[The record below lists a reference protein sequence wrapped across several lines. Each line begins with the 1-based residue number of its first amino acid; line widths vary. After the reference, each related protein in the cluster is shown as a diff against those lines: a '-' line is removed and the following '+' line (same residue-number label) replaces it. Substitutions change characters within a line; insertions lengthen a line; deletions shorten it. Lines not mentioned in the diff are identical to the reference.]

1 MKQNLKDFAFFSLLI
16 LLALLLF
23 GSGCGTVHRILHPF
37 SPPPAAVAIEQP
49 VAPTPPAAPTGLHLF
64 ARAAPEPASS
74 SAQAPVPVKLAS
86 GQTVL
91 MVPAN
96 AAPAPAPAPATPVK
110 SALSKLLVLVWIAGL
125 LCIAAGVAL
134 IVWASQL
141 WLGLKLIGCSIGG
154 IIAAEW
160 FYVHYVGTIAVL
172 LIAGAA
178 WIILDHLITWS
189 AVAKWLH
196 KQEDTIKKNI

>member
-1 MKQNLKDFAFFSLLI
+1 MNQNLKDFLFFGALI

-23 GSGCGTVHRILHPF
+23 GSGCGTMHRILHPF
-37 SPPPAAVAIEQP
+37 SPSPVATENTFPAAVQP
-49 VAPTPPAAPTGLHLF
+49 ATGLVSAPAPSGLHLF
-64 ARAAPEPASS
+64 TPAP
-74 SAQAPVPVKLAS
+74 AQAPVPVKLAS

-91 MVPAN
+91 MVPAV
-96 AAPAPAPAPATPVK
+96 APAPAPAPATPVK

-141 WLGLKLIGCSIGG
+141 WLGLKLIGCSQSVASSPPNGFTSTTS
-154 IIAAEW
+154 AQSPCCSLPARS
-160 FYVHYVGTIAVL
+160 
-172 LIAGAA
+172 

-189 AVAKWLH
+189 AVVKWLH

>member
-1 MKQNLKDFAFFSLLI
+1 MSLLI

-23 GSGCGTVHRILHPF
+23 GSGCGTFHRIMHPF
-37 SPPPAAVAIEQP
+37 SPPVATETTFPAAVQP
-49 VAPTPPAAPTGLHLF
+49 ATGLVSAPAPSGLHLF
-64 ARAAPEPASS
+64 TPAP
-74 SAQAPVPVKLAS
+74 AQAPVPVKLAS

-91 MVPAN
+91 MVPAV
-96 AAPAPAPAPATPVK
+96 APAPAPAPATPVK

-141 WLGLKLIGCSIGG
+141 WLGLKLIGCAVGG

-160 FYVHYVGTIAVL
+160 FYVHYVGTCLIL
-172 LIAGAA
+172 LAAGAT
-178 WIILDHLITWS
+178 WIILDHLVTWS
-189 AVAKWLH
+189 AVVKWLH
-196 KQEDTIKKNI
+196 KQEDTIKKNL

>member
-1 MKQNLKDFAFFSLLI
+1 MNQNLKDFLFLGALI

-37 SPPPAAVAIEQP
+37 SAPAAVATENTLPTAVQSATGLVP
-49 VAPTPPAAPTGLHLF
+49 VPAPSGLHLF
-64 ARAAPEPASS
+64 TPAPAP
-74 SAQAPVPVKLAS
+74 APVPVKLAS
-86 GQTVL
+86 GQTIL
-91 MVPAN
+91 MVPAI
-96 AAPAPAPAPATPVK
+96 APAPAPATPVK

-141 WLGLKLIGCSIGG
+141 WLGLKLIGCAVGG

-160 FYVHYVGTIAVL
+160 FYIHYVGTCLIL
-172 LIAGAA
+172 LAAGAT
-178 WIILDHLITWS
+178 WIILDHLVTWS
-189 AVAKWLH
+189 AVVKWLH
-196 KQEDTIKKNI
+196 KQENTIKKNL